1 MSHPKVTT
9 YSRTRHYLEIEDLTS
24 SWLQLLRMDR
34 DISDQRDKRIGKKSS
49 SDCDNS

>member
-34 DISDQRDKRIGKKSS
+34 VSIPLRGHLISTDKFEF
-49 SDCDNS
+49 